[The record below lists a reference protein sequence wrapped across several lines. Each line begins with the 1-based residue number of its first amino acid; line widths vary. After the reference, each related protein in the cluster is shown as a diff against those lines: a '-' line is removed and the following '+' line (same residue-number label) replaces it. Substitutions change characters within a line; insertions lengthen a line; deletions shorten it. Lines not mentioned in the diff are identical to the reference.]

1 MTKRNETRFLA
12 GVLGLIFGFVLGVVF
27 VWGIFWEPASRQ
39 YSTLE
44 TLLRLSMN
52 AERKNQTLDEF
63 LESIRDKNIE
73 ARGSVREG
81 ARSSNGADGSPTSP
95 SLSESTS
102 SAYIVVKKVVNVLG
116 FGADWH
122 IEMSLDSDRRIQ
134 RADVKTRPVGFP

>member
-1 MTKRNETRFLA
+1 
-12 GVLGLIFGFVLGVVF
+12 
-27 VWGIFWEPASRQ
+27 
-39 YSTLE
+39 
-44 TLLRLSMN
+44 MN
-52 AERKNQTLDEF
+52 AERKKQTLDEF

-81 ARSSNGADGSPTSP
+81 ARSSNAADGTPGSP

-102 SAYIVVKKVVNVLG
+102 SAYIVVKQVVNVLG